1 MSRSE
6 IMLQHCEL
14 LAYCLH
20 SPLLMGCIRQ
30 VHLVGLF
37 GGYFRKENDQYQQQH
52 LKKTMSGGDSADS
65 LQQFTLTWGK
75 HEKIERCCC
84 EQLHSGRVESSG
96 SS

>member
-20 SPLLMGCIRQ
+20 SPLPMGCIRQ

-37 GGYFRKENDQYQQQH
+37 GGYFRKKNDQYQQQH
-52 LKKTMSGGDSADS
+52 LKK
-65 LQQFTLTWGK
+65 
-75 HEKIERCCC
+75 R
-84 EQLHSGRVESSG
+84 
-96 SS
+96 